1 MEVNTKIHKM
11 YDSIHM
17 KKQTSLIVAILK
29 RWAEIEMMIFDFV
42 NQIISNISLHTIFK
56 RKVKS
61 KELNILSM
69 MQNSKHTQKRTRIL
83 LLLRK
88 IVFSL
93 FTIIRVVVID

>member
-1 MEVNTKIHKM
+1 MVTKKKCTMEVNTKIHKM

-29 RWAEIEMMIFDFV
+29 RWAKIEMMIFDFV
-42 NQIISNISLHTIFK
+42 NQIISNISLHTIVK

-69 MQNSKHTQKRTRIL
+69 IFAEFKTYSEKNQNS
-83 LLLRK
+83 
-88 IVFSL
+88 
-93 FTIIRVVVID
+93 VITEKNCI

>member
-29 RWAEIEMMIFDFV
+29 RWAKIEMMIFDFV

-69 MQNSKHTQKRTRIL
+69 IFAEFKTYSEKNQNS
-83 LLLRK
+83 
-88 IVFSL
+88 
-93 FTIIRVVVID
+93 VITEKNCI

>member
-29 RWAEIEMMIFDFV
+29 RWAKIEMMIFDFV
-42 NQIISNISLHTIFK
+42 NQIISNISLHTIVK

-69 MQNSKHTQKRTRIL
+69 IFAEFKTYSEKNQNS
-83 LLLRK
+83 
-88 IVFSL
+88 
-93 FTIIRVVVID
+93 VITEKNCI

>member
-1 MEVNTKIHKM
+1 MVTKKKCTMEVNTKIHKM

-29 RWAEIEMMIFDFV
+29 RWAKIEMMIFDFV
-42 NQIISNISLHTIFK
+42 NQIISNISLHTIVK

-69 MQNSKHTQKRTRIL
+69 IFAEFKTYSEKNQNS
-83 LLLRK
+83 
-88 IVFSL
+88 
-93 FTIIRVVVID
+93 VITEKNFI

>member
-1 MEVNTKIHKM
+1 M

-29 RWAEIEMMIFDFV
+29 RWAKIEMMIFDFV
-42 NQIISNISLHTIFK
+42 NQIISSISLHTIVK

-69 MQNSKHTQKRTRIL
+69 IFAEFKTYSEKNQNS
-83 LLLRK
+83 
-88 IVFSL
+88 
-93 FTIIRVVVID
+93 VITEKNFI

>member
-1 MEVNTKIHKM
+1 M

-29 RWAEIEMMIFDFV
+29 RWAKIEMMIFDFV
-42 NQIISNISLHTIFK
+42 NQIISNISLHTIVK

-69 MQNSKHTQKRTRIL
+69 IFAEFKTYSEKNQNS
-83 LLLRK
+83 
-88 IVFSL
+88 
-93 FTIIRVVVID
+93 VITEKNCI